1 MIGRIIAE
9 FRLRRFRQTWRKLNA
24 HNFTVP
30 NNVFHADKVSVGTAT
45 YGDLVIDMY
54 GATAERLSIGHYVSI
69 ANGVK
74 FLLGGAH
81 RTDTFSTY
89 PFRVRLLGEKQEAG
103 TRGPIVIGDDVWIG
117 TDALILPG
125 VTIHQGAIIGAGSVV
140 AKDIEPY
147 AIYVGNP
154 ARLVKLRFPE
164 EVIRELRQVDFSR
177 MTREFVRQHQLDLY
191 TPLDLGRSRELRAAL
206 QASR

>member
-9 FRLRRFRQTWRKLNA
+9 FRLRRFRQTWRKLNV

-154 ARLVKLRFPE
+154 ARLVKFRFPE
-164 EVIRELRQVDFSR
+164 EVIRELRHVDFSR